1 MGGELRLD
9 LVFQMAQAID
19 KLLLSWEPKP
29 NLNEAISAQVQSLA
43 RALAATTDPGLS
55 LTTVKDGLE
64 RILPEIVRTTS
75 RSEGEECGRPSR
87 YPLDRLIAKAG
98 AAPRSVAKGMFDM
111 PRDGAATDRTERT

>member
-1 MGGELRLD
+1 MPIGVRVGTLAIDCLRVRVRPSQLGANRLTPFRAKDLDRDVHSSVRVRLDELRLD
-9 LVFQMAQAID
+9 IVFQMAQAID

-75 RSEGEECGRPSR
+75 RS
-87 YPLDRLIAKAG
+87 
-98 AAPRSVAKGMFDM
+98 
-111 PRDGAATDRTERT
+111 

>member
-1 MGGELRLD
+1 MPIGVRVGTLAIDCLRVRVRPSQLGANRLTPFRAKDPDRDVHSSVRVRLDELRLD
-9 LVFQMAQAID
+9 IVFQMAQAID

-29 NLNEAISAQVQSLA
+29 SLNEAISAQVQSLA

-75 RSEGEECGRPSR
+75 RS
-87 YPLDRLIAKAG
+87 
-98 AAPRSVAKGMFDM
+98 
-111 PRDGAATDRTERT
+111 

>member
-1 MGGELRLD
+1 MVRSPSMGGTTLMVDELRLD

-29 NLNEAISAQVQSLA
+29 SLNEAISAQVQSLA

-75 RSEGEECGRPSR
+75 RS
-87 YPLDRLIAKAG
+87 
-98 AAPRSVAKGMFDM
+98 
-111 PRDGAATDRTERT
+111 